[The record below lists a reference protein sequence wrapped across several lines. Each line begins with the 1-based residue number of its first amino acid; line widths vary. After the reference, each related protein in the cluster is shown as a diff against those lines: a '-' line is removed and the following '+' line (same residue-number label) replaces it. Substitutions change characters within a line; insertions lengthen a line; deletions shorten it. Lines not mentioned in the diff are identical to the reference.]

1 MSSEILSN
9 IMSLIIDITFFYI
22 ILFFLSLNIVLCIEI
37 EINDFHPQERDGLLV
52 LRDSLNSSINLHG
65 NWTGPPCIN
74 NLSRWFGITCSNWH
88 VVHITIQGV
97 NLSGYLPSSF
107 LQNITFLRQIDFRN
121 NELFGTLPN
130 LTGLV
135 FLEEVKFSVN
145 HFSGEIPLEYVE
157 LHSLKVLEL
166 QENYLDGEIPPF
178 DQPSLISFNV
188 SYNHLVGKI
197 PETSLLQRFPK
208 SSFDDNSDLCGF
220 PLDKSCSVEPPAP
233 PPFAIPP
240 SPSMEENKKRLQV
253 WIIAL
258 IVIVA
263 AVLFLFLV
271 IIAFLFCKRQAKGN
285 ERRRNDSTRYVFGAW
300 AKKMVY
306 NAGNSEDSEKLGQLE
321 FCNKKFQVFDMD
333 DLLRASAEVL
343 GRGDFG
349 VTYKATLETG
359 NIVAVK
365 RLSYINELNKRE
377 FIQQMQLLGEIKH
390 ENLVEIISF
399 YHSEDQKLVIYELV
413 SDGTLFEL
421 LHEGRGIGRIP
432 LDWST
437 RLAIIKDIAKGLDFL
452 HQYLSSH
459 KVPHANLKSTN
470 ILIHQDNQGYHSKL
484 IDYGFLPL
492 LSSSKKYEEKL
503 AISKSPEFVKGKKLT
518 HKTDVYCFGIIMLE
532 IITGK
537 IPGHILGDEVEEIT
551 TNDLSDWV
559 RTVVNN
565 DWSTDILDL
574 EILADR
580 EGHDAMLNLTEI
592 ALECTDMIP
601 ENRPKMSVVLRKI
614 EEMEQIIKEN
624 E

>member
-145 HFSGEIPLEYVE
+145 HFS
-157 LHSLKVLEL
+157 
-166 QENYLDGEIPPF
+166 
-178 DQPSLISFNV
+178 
-188 SYNHLVGKI
+188 GKI

>member
-1 MSSEILSN
+1 M
-9 IMSLIIDITFFYI
+9 
-22 ILFFLSLNIVLCIEI
+22 VC
-37 EINDFHPQERDGLLV
+37 
-52 LRDSLNSSINLHG
+52 
-65 NWTGPPCIN
+65 
-74 NLSRWFGITCSNWH
+74 
-88 VVHITIQGV
+88 
-97 NLSGYLPSSF
+97 
-107 LQNITFLRQIDFRN
+107 
-121 NELFGTLPN
+121 
-130 LTGLV
+130 LV

-349 VTYKATLETG
+349 VTYKATLET
-359 NIVAVK
+359 
-365 RLSYINELNKRE
+365 
-377 FIQQMQLLGEIKH
+377 
-390 ENLVEIISF
+390 
-399 YHSEDQKLVIYELV
+399 EDQKLVIYELV

-470 ILIHQDNQGYHSKL
+470 VLIHQDNQGYHSKL

-492 LSSSKKYEEKL
+492 LSSSKKNEEKL

>member
-1 MSSEILSN
+1 
-9 IMSLIIDITFFYI
+9 
-22 ILFFLSLNIVLCIEI
+22 
-37 EINDFHPQERDGLLV
+37 
-52 LRDSLNSSINLHG
+52 
-65 NWTGPPCIN
+65 
-74 NLSRWFGITCSNWH
+74 
-88 VVHITIQGV
+88 
-97 NLSGYLPSSF
+97 
-107 LQNITFLRQIDFRN
+107 
-121 NELFGTLPN
+121 
-130 LTGLV
+130 
-135 FLEEVKFSVN
+135 
-145 HFSGEIPLEYVE
+145 
-157 LHSLKVLEL
+157 
-166 QENYLDGEIPPF
+166 
-178 DQPSLISFNV
+178 
-188 SYNHLVGKI
+188 KI

-208 SSFDDNSDLCGF
+208 SCFDDNSDLCGF
-220 PLDKSCSVEPPAP
+220 PLDKSCSAEPPAP
-233 PPFAIPP
+233 PPFAISP
-240 SPSMEENKKRLQV
+240 SSSMEENKKRLQV

-263 AVLFLFLV
+263 AVLFLFLDM
-271 IIAFLFCKRQAKGN
+271 FLEHGQ
-285 ERRRNDSTRYVFGAW
+285 RRW
-300 AKKMVY
+300 
-306 NAGNSEDSEKLGQLE
+306 
-321 FCNKKFQVFDMD
+321 
-333 DLLRASAEVL
+333 ASAEVL

-359 NIVAVK
+359 NTVAVK
-365 RLSYINELNKRE
+365 RLSYMNELNKRE

-432 LDWST
+432 LDWNT

-459 KVPHANLKSTN
+459 KVPHANLKSSN
-470 ILIHQDNQGYHSKL
+470 VLIHQDNQGYHSKL

-492 LSSSKKYEEKL
+492 LSSSKKNEEKL
-503 AISKSPEFVKGKKLT
+503 AISKSPEFFKGKKLT

-537 IPGHILGDEVEEIT
+537 IPGHILGDEVEEVT

-574 EILADR
+574 EILAER

-614 EEMEQIIKEN
+614 EEIEQMMKEN